1 MPASD
6 PHPALATRASGAAK
20 LAAALPIHIYRW
32 TLKPLLGHE
41 CRHLPTCSQYA
52 LDAIARN
59 GAWRGGWLAVS
70 RLCRCHPW
78 GTHGFDPAPD
88 LSDRHYRFTPWRYGV
103 WRAQRERREPPR
115 L

>member
-1 MPASD
+1 MPASS
-6 PHPALATRASGAAK
+6 PRHARATWACGAARF
-20 LAAALPIHIYRW
+20 AAVLPIHLYRW

-41 CRHLPTCSQYA
+41 CRHLPTCSEYA

-59 GAWRGGWLAVS
+59 GAWRGAWLALS

-88 LSDRHYRFTPWRYGV
+88 LAGRQHSLAPWRYGV
-103 WRAQRERREPPR
+103 WRVRRPQR
-115 L
+115 